1 MNGQRYFPSLNGPVD
16 CTQCEA
22 ENCQCRGKHQRNRR
36 DLSFASGRCPRL
48 PDLRGFVEP
57 EDRSAY
63 AETFMLIHAELSEG
77 NLELTVTIP
86 GLKRCRK
93 VYQTK
98 SGYWYFR
105 TKSQEGYPVKQALY
119 IGGFYTVEGITQ
131 YMEELHTDYCILRCD
146 LAGFTV

>member
-1 MNGQRYFPSLNGPVD
+1 MAKRRPSGDGMVRKREDGRWEGRIVVGHKSNGDSIFR
-16 CTQCEA
+16 
-22 ENCQCRGKHQRNRR
+22 
-36 DLSFASGRCPRL
+36 
-48 PDLRGFVEP
+48 
-57 EDRSAY
+57 Y